1 MLPHC
6 DAAPHTANSYVLISN
21 RWLEMSDTVH
31 SLSTSGLAPKKQIQC
46 WSDALAD
53 LCGQF
58 DIDPLEASSLEGRIN
73 YTTVSRLKL
82 CQIEASQHRIAHTVS
97 RTKRSE
103 HPYVKILFQTY
114 GVSYFDQDGCH
125 IELTPG
131 DCLAYD
137 VSCPHTITSPSL
149 TRHAVVIVPKELL
162 QERGFRAEKMS
173 ACKLSAR
180 TGTGRI
186 AYDFVHAAF
195 DEAARLSPNSA
206 IGVAD
211 SLIDLLLLPLREAD
225 TMFDR
230 VGPEAMYIR
239 AQAFIR
245 EHLRD
250 PDLCIDQI
258 SAALGCTKRYLHMLF
273 SERGMTVSDYIWRT
287 RLQHCRQ
294 ELETH
299 AGKTITEVAF
309 SWGFSSSS
317 HFSHL
322 FRKCF
327 GIVPSSIHKAQH
339 ASLPPDAS

>member
-1 MLPHC
+1 M
-6 DAAPHTANSYVLISN
+6 I
-21 RWLEMSDTVH
+21 R

-46 WSDALAD
+46 WSDALTD

-58 DIDPLEASSLEGRIN
+58 DIDPLEASSFEGRVN
-73 YTTVSRLKL
+73 YTTVSKLKL
-82 CQIEASQHRIAHTVS
+82 CQIEASQHRIS
-97 RTKRSE
+97 PRLKLSE
-103 HPYVKILFQTY
+103 HPFVKILFQTY
-114 GVSYFDQDGCH
+114 GISHFEQGGRR
-125 IELTPG
+125 IEIVPG

-137 VSCPHTITSPSL
+137 VACPHTIVSPSL
-149 TRHAVVIVPKELL
+149 TRHEVVIVPKELL
-162 QERGFRAEKMS
+162 QERGFRLAKMS

-195 DEAARLSPNSA
+195 DEATKLSPNNA

-225 TMFDR
+225 TLFDR
-230 VGPEAMYIR
+230 AGPEAMYVR

-250 PDLCIDQI
+250 PELSIDQI
-258 SAALGCTKRYLHMLF
+258 SVALGCTKRYLHMLF
-273 SERGMTVSDYIWRT
+273 SDRGTTVSDYIWHA
-287 RLQHCRQ
+287 RLQNCRQ

-299 AGKTITEVAF
+299 AGKTITDVAF

-317 HFSHL
+317 HFSRV
-322 FRKCF
+322 FRKYF
-327 GIVPSSIHKAQH
+327 GFVPSAIHKAQH
-339 ASLPPDAS
+339 ASLSPDVS

>member
-1 MLPHC
+1 M
-6 DAAPHTANSYVLISN
+6 
-21 RWLEMSDTVH
+21 MSDIVR
-31 SLSTSGLAPKKQIQC
+31 SLSTSGLTPKKQIQC
-46 WSDALAD
+46 WTEALTD

-58 DIDPLEASSLEGRIN
+58 DVDPLEASSFEGRIN

-82 CQIEASQHRIAHTVS
+82 CQLEASQHRISHTVS
-97 RTKRSE
+97 RARLSE
-103 HPYVKILFQTY
+103 HPYVKILFQTQ
-114 GVSYFDQDGCH
+114 GISYFQQNGRH
-125 IELTPG
+125 IEVMPG

-149 TRHAVVIVPKELL
+149 TRHEVVIVPKELL
-162 QERGFRAEKMS
+162 QERGFRLARMS

-186 AYDFVHAAF
+186 AHDFVHAAF
-195 DEAARLSPNSA
+195 DEATKLSPVSA

-225 TMFDR
+225 AMFDR
-230 VGPEAMYIR
+230 VGPEAMYVR

-258 SAALGCTKRYLHMLF
+258 SAELGCTKRYLHMLF
-273 SERGMTVSDYIWRT
+273 SDRGITVSDYIWHA
-287 RLQHCRQ
+287 RLQNCRH
-294 ELETH
+294 ELETQ
-299 AGKTITEVAF
+299 AGKTITDVAF

-317 HFSHL
+317 HFSRV
-322 FRKCF
+322 FRKYF
-327 GIVPSSIHKAQH
+327 GFVPSAIHKAQH
-339 ASLPPDAS
+339 GSVSSDVS

>member
-1 MLPHC
+1 
-6 DAAPHTANSYVLISN
+6 
-21 RWLEMSDTVH
+21 MSDTVR

-46 WSDALAD
+46 WSDALTD

-58 DIDPLEASSLEGRIN
+58 DVDPLEASSLEGRIN

-82 CQIEASQHRIAHTVS
+82 CQIEASQHRIAHSIS
-97 RTKRSE
+97 RVRLSE
-103 HPYVKILFQTY
+103 HPYVKILFQTH
-114 GVSYFDQDGCH
+114 GISYFEQNGRH
-125 IELTPG
+125 IEVTPG

-137 VSCPHTITSPSL
+137 VSCPHTIISPSL
-149 TRHAVVIVPKELL
+149 TRHEVVIVPKELL
-162 QERGFRAEKMS
+162 RERGFRLTKMY

-195 DEAARLSPNSA
+195 DEATKLTPNNA
-206 IGVAD
+206 VGVAD

-225 TMFDR
+225 TMFER
-230 VGPEAMYIR
+230 GGPEAMYVR

-250 PDLCIDQI
+250 PELCIDQI
-258 SAALGCTKRYLHMLF
+258 SAELDCTKRYLHMLF
-273 SERGMTVSDYIWRT
+273 SDRGMTVSDYIWRT
-287 RLQHCRQ
+287 RLQHCRH
-294 ELETH
+294 ELETSS
-299 AGKTITEVAF
+299 GKTITDVAF

-317 HFSHL
+317 HFSRV
-322 FRKCF
+322 FRKYF

-339 ASLPPDAS
+339 LGPSPEIL